1 MDYRKYV
8 IALREE
14 GKVGPKTFQ
23 QLLSFFGSPENIYKV
38 GLEEIQKLPRMNPAK
53 AERIF
58 ASQDKLSEIEKHIL
72 FLEELGIGI
81 STILDD
87 NYPSLLK
94 KIDDP
99 PPLLY
104 YKGEFPVK
112 KQSFIALV
120 GTTKPTEEGKREAIL
135 LGKALAS
142 RGVMVV
148 SGLAKGIDKESHIG
162 ALISEGKTYAVLGCG
177 LGNIYP
183 KENIHL
189 AKEISENGALLTEY
203 PLNVPVNVGQ
213 LMSRNRIIVGLSDAV
228 IVVET
233 RPDAKGVIDAGQRA
247 KDQGKPVF
255 LVKKEGFLSDPH
267 WKDVGALII
276 RGVQDLDLVLNYL

>member
-8 IALREE
+8 IALREKA
-14 GKVGPKTFQ
+14 GVGPKTFQ
-23 QLLSFFGSPENIYKV
+23 QLVSAFGSPENIYKV

-58 ASQDKLSEIEKHIL
+58 ASQDKLSEIEEHIL

-87 NYPSLLK
+87 NYPSILK

-104 YKGEFPVK
+104 YKGEFPLK
-112 KQSFIALV
+112 KQSSIALV
-120 GTTKPTEEGKREAIL
+120 GTTQPTEEGKKEAIL

-148 SGLAKGIDKESHIG
+148 SGLAKGIDKESHMG
-162 ALISEGKTYAVLGCG
+162 ALIGEGKTYAVLGNG

-213 LMSRNRIIVGLSDAV
+213 LMSRNRIIVGLSQAV

-276 RGVQDLDLVLNYL
+276 RGVQDMDLVLNYL

>member
-1 MDYRKYV
+1 LDYRKYV
-8 IALREE
+8 IALREKA
-14 GKVGPKTFQ
+14 GVGPKTFQ
-23 QLLSFFGSPENIYKV
+23 QLVSAFGSPENIYKV

-58 ASQDKLSEIEKHIL
+58 ASQDKLSEIEEHIL

-81 STILDD
+81 LTILDD
-87 NYPSLLK
+87 NYPSILK

-104 YKGEFPVK
+104 YKGEFPLK
-112 KQSFIALV
+112 KQSSIALV
-120 GTTKPTEEGKREAIL
+120 GTTQPTEEGKKEAIL

-148 SGLAKGIDKESHIG
+148 SGLAKGIDKESHMG
-162 ALISEGKTYAVLGCG
+162 ALIGEGKTYAVLGNG

-213 LMSRNRIIVGLSDAV
+213 LMSRNRIIMGLSQAV

-276 RGVQDLDLVLNYL
+276 RGVLDLNLVLNYL

>member
-1 MDYRKYV
+1 MNYRKYV

-23 QLLSFFGSPENIYKV
+23 QLLSAFGSPENIYKV

-58 ASQDKLSEIEKHIL
+58 ASQDKLSEIEEHIL

-81 STILDD
+81 LTILDD
-87 NYPSLLK
+87 NYPSILK

-104 YKGEFPVK
+104 YKGEFPLK
-112 KQSFIALV
+112 KQSSIALV
-120 GTTKPTEEGKREAIL
+120 GTTQPTEEGKKEAIL

-148 SGLAKGIDKESHIG
+148 SGLAKGIDKESHMG
-162 ALISEGKTYAVLGCG
+162 ALIGEGKTYAVLGNG

-213 LMSRNRIIVGLSDAV
+213 LMSRNRIIVGLSQAV

>member
-1 MDYRKYV
+1 LDYRKYV
-8 IALREE
+8 IALREKA
-14 GKVGPKTFQ
+14 GVGPKTFQ
-23 QLLSFFGSPENIYKV
+23 QLVSAFGSPENIYKV

-58 ASQDKLSEIEKHIL
+58 ASQDKLSEIEEHIL

-81 STILDD
+81 LTILDD
-87 NYPSLLK
+87 NYPSILK

-104 YKGEFPVK
+104 YKGEFPLK
-112 KQSFIALV
+112 KQSSIALV
-120 GTTKPTEEGKREAIL
+120 GTTQPTEEGKKEAIL

-148 SGLAKGIDKESHIG
+148 SGLAKGIDKESHMG
-162 ALISEGKTYAVLGCG
+162 ALIGEGKTYAVLGNG

-213 LMSRNRIIVGLSDAV
+213 LMSRNRIIVGLSQAV

-276 RGVQDLDLVLNYL
+276 RGVLDLNLVLNYL

>member
-8 IALREE
+8 IALREKA
-14 GKVGPKTFQ
+14 GVGPKTFQ
-23 QLLSFFGSPENIYKV
+23 QLVSAFGSPENIYKV

-58 ASQDKLSEIEKHIL
+58 ASQDKLSEIEEHIL

-81 STILDD
+81 LTILDD
-87 NYPSLLK
+87 NYPSILK

-104 YKGEFPVK
+104 YKGKFPLK
-112 KQSFIALV
+112 KQSSIALV
-120 GTTKPTEEGKREAIL
+120 GTTQPTEEGKKEAIL

-148 SGLAKGIDKESHIG
+148 SGLAKGIDKESHMG
-162 ALISEGKTYAVLGCG
+162 ALIGEGKTYAVLGNG

-213 LMSRNRIIVGLSDAV
+213 LMSRNRIIVGLSQAV

-276 RGVQDLDLVLNYL
+276 RGVQDLNLVLNYL

>member
-23 QLLSFFGSPENIYKV
+23 QLVSAFGSPENIYKV
-38 GLEEIQKLPRMNPAK
+38 GLEEIQKLPGMNPAK

-58 ASQDKLSEIEKHIL
+58 ASQDKLSEIEEHIL

-87 NYPSLLK
+87 NYPSILK

-104 YKGEFPVK
+104 YKGKFPLK
-112 KQSFIALV
+112 KQSSIALV
-120 GTTKPTEEGKREAIL
+120 GTTQPTEEGKKEAIL

-148 SGLAKGIDKESHIG
+148 SGLAKGIDKESHMG
-162 ALISEGKTYAVLGCG
+162 ALIGEGKTYAVLGNG

-213 LMSRNRIIVGLSDAV
+213 LMSRNRIIVGLSQAV

>member
-23 QLLSFFGSPENIYKV
+23 QLVSAFGSPENIYKV

-58 ASQDKLSEIEKHIL
+58 ASQDKLSEIEEHIL

-81 STILDD
+81 LTILDD

-104 YKGEFPVK
+104 YKGEFPLK
-112 KQSFIALV
+112 KQSSIALV
-120 GTTKPTEEGKREAIL
+120 GTTQPTEEGKKEAIL

-148 SGLAKGIDKESHIG
+148 SGLAKGIDKESHMG
-162 ALISEGKTYAVLGCG
+162 ALIGEGKTYAVLGNG

-213 LMSRNRIIVGLSDAV
+213 LMSRNRIIVGLSQAV

-233 RPDAKGVIDAGQRA
+233 RPDAKGVIDAGQRT

>member
-23 QLLSFFGSPENIYKV
+23 QLVSTFGSPENIYKV

-81 STILDD
+81 LTILDD
-87 NYPSLLK
+87 DYPSILK

-104 YKGEFPVK
+104 YKGEFPLK
-112 KQSFIALV
+112 KQSSIALV
-120 GTTKPTEEGKREAIL
+120 GTTQPTEEGKKEAIL

-148 SGLAKGIDKESHIG
+148 SGLAKGIDKESHMG
-162 ALISEGKTYAVLGCG
+162 ALIGEGKTYAVLGNG

-213 LMSRNRIIVGLSDAV
+213 LMSRNRIIVGLSQAV